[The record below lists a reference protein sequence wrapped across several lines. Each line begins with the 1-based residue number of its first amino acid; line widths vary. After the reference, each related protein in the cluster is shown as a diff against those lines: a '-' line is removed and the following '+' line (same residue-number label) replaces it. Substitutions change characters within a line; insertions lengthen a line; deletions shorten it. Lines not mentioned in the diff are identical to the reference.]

1 MYAIYDVIL
10 TVGNLL
16 LLLIARLPFLM
27 PKGSKFRKFA
37 EGHKC
42 LLGHIADAM
51 QQDDRQLPTIW
62 IHAASL
68 GEYGVA
74 RPIIK
79 RLRGKYKIVVTFFS
93 STGYEALKNRHGE
106 ADFVFYLPL
115 DSRWNATRFIDAVRP
130 AKAIF
135 IISEYWVNYSKVLK
149 KRGIP
154 TYLVS
159 AVINRDSSLFRWY
172 GRMQRNVLKRF
183 TFITTLGE
191 ESGEN
196 LRAIGCRN
204 FAVTGDPLFDNAISA
219 AEAPYSNKIVERFAQ
234 GCGVFVAGSISDEN
248 DVKMVCDLAN
258 RHYDTRFLFVP
269 HEISKDN
276 IRAIKFRLAGKVLC
290 FSECNENTDFSDI
303 HTLIVDY
310 VGDLAFLYRYGR
322 WAYVGGGFT
331 PYLHSLIEATVYG
344 LPVAFGPEIKR
355 KVTPQELIK
364 LKIGEIVHDSRE
376 LDEWFRSVKRNLLE
390 LKRIEMTA
398 MAYKERNSGA
408 TSQILQLMGEA

>member
-130 AKAIF
+130 AKA
-135 IISEYWVNYSKVLK
+135 K
-149 KRGIP
+149 
-154 TYLVS
+154 T
-159 AVINRDSSLFRWY
+159 
-172 GRMQRNVLKRF
+172 
-183 TFITTLGE
+183 
-191 ESGEN
+191 
-196 LRAIGCRN
+196 
-204 FAVTGDPLFDNAISA
+204 
-219 AEAPYSNKIVERFAQ
+219 
-234 GCGVFVAGSISDEN
+234 
-248 DVKMVCDLAN
+248 
-258 RHYDTRFLFVP
+258 
-269 HEISKDN
+269 
-276 IRAIKFRLAGKVLC
+276 
-290 FSECNENTDFSDI
+290 
-303 HTLIVDY
+303 
-310 VGDLAFLYRYGR
+310 
-322 WAYVGGGFT
+322 
-331 PYLHSLIEATVYG
+331 IE
-344 LPVAFGPEIKR
+344 
-355 KVTPQELIK
+355 
-364 LKIGEIVHDSRE
+364 
-376 LDEWFRSVKRNLLE
+376 
-390 LKRIEMTA
+390 
-398 MAYKERNSGA
+398 
-408 TSQILQLMGEA
+408 